1 MAKIKS
7 ILIYISEERDM
18 RKLILVCLVNTLAF
32 YLASLLFANIWVA
45 GLGAYVGAGIVLGLV
60 NLAVRPILFLLTLPF
75 TILTL
80 GLFSLIVNTW
90 MVMLTAKLI
99 PGLHIYGFW
108 TALGTSIVISLINGL
123 FKGIY
128 KNE

>member
-1 MAKIKS
+1 
-7 ILIYISEERDM
+7 M
-18 RKLILVCLVNTLAF
+18 RKLILVCLVNILAF
-32 YLASLLFANIWVA
+32 YLASLLFVNIWVT
-45 GLGAYVGAGIVLGLV
+45 GFGAYVGAGIVLGLV

-80 GLFSLIVNTW
+80 GLFSLVVNTW

-99 PGLHIYGFW
+99 PGMHIYGFW

-128 KNE
+128 KNK

>member
-80 GLFSLIVNTW
+80 GLFSLVVNTW